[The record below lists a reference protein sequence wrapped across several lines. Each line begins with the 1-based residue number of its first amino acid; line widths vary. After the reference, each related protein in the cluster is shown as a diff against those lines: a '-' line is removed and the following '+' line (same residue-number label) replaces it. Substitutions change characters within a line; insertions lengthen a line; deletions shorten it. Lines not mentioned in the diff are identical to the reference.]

1 MRRTTP
7 SLAARF
13 VLLVALVAAVPT
25 ARSCGYH
32 DPSNVSLG
40 MLNWAYPDSLH
51 VKTAV
56 WMAQRDG
63 VLKSARSSSGA
74 DSQYPALLR
83 QMAQLRQTTSDLA
96 AIHKGIVSAPDG
108 PEIPS
113 FSVVLIGPM
122 LWTRFHVVDGSLA
135 MTVHVDGPDVED
147 VILVTDAPVI
157 ASLAA
162 GQLATAEARRRG
174 LLRAYGRPQD
184 VERVEFALDRMAS
197 VQAAGVPADEDPR

>member
-1 MRRTTP
+1 M
-7 SLAARF
+7 
-13 VLLVALVAAVPT
+13 ALVAAVP
-25 ARSCGYH
+25 AAQSCGYH
-32 DPSNVSLG
+32 DPANLSQG

-51 VKTAV
+51 VRTAV

-63 VLKSARSSSGA
+63 VLANGEASSGPDA
-74 DSQYPALLR
+74 QDPQALLR
-83 QMAQLRQTTSDLA
+83 QMAQLRQTA
-96 AIHKGIVSAPDG
+96 ANLGTLQKRIVSALDG
-108 PEIPS
+108 RETPS

-135 MTVHVDGPDVED
+135 MAVHADGPAVED

-162 GQLATAEARRRG
+162 GQLGPAEARRRG

-184 VERVEFALDRMAS
+184 VERVEGAFDRIAS
-197 VQAAGVPADEDPR
+197 LQAAGVSADEHPR

>member
-1 MRRTTP
+1 M
-7 SLAARF
+7 
-13 VLLVALVAAVPT
+13 ALVAAVPA

-32 DPSNVSLG
+32 DPASVSLG

-63 VLKSARSSSGA
+63 VLTSAELSSGQDA
-74 DSQYPALLR
+74 QSPPALLR

-113 FSVVLIGPM
+113 FSVVLLGPM

-135 MTVHVDGPDVED
+135 MAVHADGPAVED

-162 GQLATAEARRRG
+162 GQLGPAEARRRG
-174 LLRAYGRPQD
+174 LLRSYGRPQD
-184 VERVEFALDRMAS
+184 VARVEFAFDRMAS
-197 VQAAGVPADEDPR
+197 VQAVSAPSDEDPR